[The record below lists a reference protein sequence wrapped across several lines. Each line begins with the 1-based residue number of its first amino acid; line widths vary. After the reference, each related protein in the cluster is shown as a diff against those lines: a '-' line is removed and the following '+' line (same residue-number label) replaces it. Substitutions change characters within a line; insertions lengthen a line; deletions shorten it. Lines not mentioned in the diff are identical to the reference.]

1 MSENLIQFVLE
12 AQKGNEDSFAKLY
25 SRTLKSSYY
34 LALKLTADA
43 VQAQEVLKKAYAQAF
58 CTLTKLKRP
67 EAFEAWIKQKVA
79 GAYKETQNFVYS
91 DADGDVSAFRSE
103 FLPVSVLA
111 DEALS
116 KRIEDGVA
124 CLPKEQRTVTVL
136 HYYVGMPTDFIA
148 KFLSVSESTVNSLLA
163 KARTSIV
170 ALLPRNDESLAEE
183 NLPVLTRIFQS
194 SASKVEINNELVR
207 SVFIYAIDA
216 YENKDKAVEEAPVQ
230 PAEEP
235 AKEETVAEPEE
246 QQEEKAEEP
255 DVATADADN
264 SAEQEVKTE
273 ESSEEPDVE
282 EEVRESEEPR
292 TIVIDN
298 KTKPSQAVVTGEDI
312 FKEIDMSL
320 VQLGTPVENVHDDT
334 SASQETPGVYIGKAN
349 TPAKASVAEDEDD
362 TKSDTAVAKKKLQPK
377 TIIYIV
383 LAALLVIAVAVSGI
397 LIANKDKDGESTT
410 DNSAVSQQGETVKSL
425 WTPEMFPDYEEISYF
440 NEKCCIF
447 KSAETG
453 KYGLMDYQG
462 NVVLEPNYV
471 EFVRCSHGRD
481 YTQRDSYHYLVRIE
495 AGGSLYEIS
504 MVDYTVSSTVHE
516 THSST
521 GDEFNERKYSE
532 RDRYHNGY
540 AAVRDAETGKWGY
553 ISQQSD
559 KLVIDCLYEAVND
572 GLSSEQYA
580 MVDYCLAVDNGM
592 VAVKKGGKMGVV
604 DVSGNVLVNFEYDS
618 ILQGDAGVFIACK
631 NDVWGILCVGQAVDT
646 FDLPEVTPQAGSLDA
661 IYEYATPL
669 TGSYEVVDSTV
680 NVRTEPGATGDDT
693 LLGEIDEGTLV
704 TVVAEYKDDN
714 GKKWICFEYED
725 GYGWAR
731 ATYLEEAGI

>member
-34 LALKLTADA
+34 LALKLTADDA
-43 VQAQEVLKKAYAQAF
+43 QAQEVLKKAYAQAF

-111 DEALS
+111 DESLS
-116 KRIEDGVA
+116 KRIEEGVA
-124 CLPKEQRTVTVL
+124 CLPKEQRAVTVL

-194 SASKVEINNELVR
+194 SASKVVINNELVR
-207 SVFIYAIDA
+207 SVFIFAIDA
-216 YENKDKAVEEAPVQ
+216 YENKDKVVEAAPGQ
-230 PAEEP
+230 PVEEP
-235 AKEETVAEPEE
+235 AKEEPAAEPEA
-246 QQEEKAEEP
+246 KAEETND
-255 DVATADADN
+255 DVKSDAED
-264 SAEQEVKTE
+264 SAEQDAQPA
-273 ESSEEPDVE
+273 ESAE
-282 EEVRESEEPR
+282 EENAQEDEEPR
-292 TIVIDN
+292 TIIIDN
-298 KTKPSQAVVTGEDI
+298 KTKPSQAVVSGEDI
-312 FKEIDMSL
+312 FKEIDLGL
-320 VQLGTPVENVHDDT
+320 VQLGTASDNAQPDAPV
-334 SASQETPGVYIGKAN
+334 SQESSGVYIGKAKA
-349 TPAKASVAEDEDD
+349 PAQVSVPESDEAQDD
-362 TKSDTAVAKKKLQPK
+362 SESGKKKLQPK

-383 LAALLVIAVAVSGI
+383 LISLLVIAVAVSGI
-397 LIANKDKDGESTT
+397 LIMNKDKNEETT
-410 DNSAVSQQGETVKSL
+410 TGNVAVTQQGEAVKSL
-425 WTPEMFPDYEEISYF
+425 WTPELFPDYDEISYF

-504 MVDYTVSSTVHE
+504 MVDYTVSSTVHA

-521 GDEFNERKYSE
+521 GDELNERKYSE

-553 ISQQSD
+553 VSQQSD

-604 DVSGNVLVNFEYDS
+604 DVSGNVIVNFEYDS

-631 NDVWGILCVGQAVDT
+631 NGVWGILCVGQAVDT
-646 FDLPEVTPQAGSLDA
+646 FELPETTPQPGSLDA

-669 TGSYEVVDSTV
+669 TGSYEVVDSTI

-693 LLGEIDEGTLV
+693 LLGEIDEGTIV

-725 GYGWAR
+725 SYGWAR
-731 ATYLEEAGI
+731 ATYLEESGI

>member
-43 VQAQEVLKKAYAQAF
+43 AQAQEVLKKAYAQAF

-111 DEALS
+111 DETLS
-116 KRIEDGVA
+116 NRIEEGVA

-170 ALLPRNDESLAEE
+170 ALLPRNDESLSEE

-207 SVFIYAIDA
+207 SVFIFAIDA
-216 YENKDKAVEEAPVQ
+216 YENKDKVVEEVTEK

-235 AKEETVAEPEE
+235 VKDEAVAESE
-246 QQEEKAEEP
+246 EEKQEAVSEEVKEDDVKAE
-255 DVATADADN
+255 ADCSSDRTDENAE
-264 SAEQEVKTE
+264 SAEDEDSQEN
-273 ESSEEPDVE
+273 
-282 EEVRESEEPR
+282 EEPR
-292 TIVIDN
+292 TIIIDN
-298 KTKPSQAVVTGEDI
+298 KTKPSQAVVSGEDI

-320 VQLGTPVENVHDDT
+320 VQLGSSVENGQADAPV
-334 SASQETPGVYIGKAN
+334 SQESSGVYIGKA
-349 TPAKASVAEDEDD
+349 KAAAQSVAPADAAD
-362 TKSDTAVAKKKLQPK
+362 TQSEPESSKKKLQPK

-397 LIANKDKDGESTT
+397 LIARKNRGEEPTT
-410 DNSAVSQQGETVKSL
+410 DNVSVTENGETVKSL
-425 WTPEMFPDYEEISYF
+425 WTPETFPDYDEISYF

-504 MVDYTVSSTVHE
+504 MVDYTVSSTVHA

-521 GDEFNERKYSE
+521 GDELNERKYSE

-553 ISQQSD
+553 VSQQSD

-580 MVDYCLAVDNGM
+580 MVDYCLAVDSGM

>member
-43 VQAQEVLKKAYAQAF
+43 MQAQEVLKNAYAQAF

-116 KRIEDGVA
+116 KRIEEGVA
-124 CLPKEQRTVTVL
+124 CLPKEQRAVTVL

-163 KARTSIV
+163 KARTGIV
-170 ALLPRNDESLAEE
+170 ELLPRNDESLAEE

-216 YENKDKAVEEAPVQ
+216 YENKDKVAEEVPEQ
-230 PAEEP
+230 PAKEP
-235 AKEETVAEPEE
+235 AKDETVAEPEE
-246 QQEEKAEEP
+246 QQDEKAEETKDD
-255 DVATADADN
+255 DVKADVDD
-264 SAEQEVKTE
+264 SAEQDTQHEDPSDDETAKE
-273 ESSEEPDVE
+273 N
-282 EEVRESEEPR
+282 EEPR
-292 TIVIDN
+292 TIIIDN
-298 KTKPSQAVVTGEDI
+298 KTKPSQAVVSGEDI

-320 VQLGTPVENVHDDT
+320 VQLGASAESGQSDAPV
-334 SASQETPGVYIGKAN
+334 SQESSGVYIGKPKA
-349 TPAKASVAEDEDD
+349 PAQVSAHE
-362 TKSDTAVAKKKLQPK
+362 DTAVAQSESDSGKKKLQPK
-377 TIIYIV
+377 TIIYIA
-383 LAALLVIAVAVSGI
+383 LAALLVIAVAVSAI
-397 LIANKDKDGESTT
+397 LIAGKDKGEENPSENQT
-410 DNSAVSQQGETVKSL
+410 VSQQGENVKSL
-425 WTPEMFPDYEEISYF
+425 WTPDMFPDYDEITYF
-440 NEKCCIF
+440 NEKCCVF
-447 KSAETG
+447 KSSETG

-495 AGGSLYEIS
+495 TGGSLYEIS
-504 MVDYTVSSTVHE
+504 MVDFTVSSTVHA

-553 ISQQSD
+553 VSQQSD
-559 KLVIDCLYEAVND
+559 KLVVECLYEAVND

-592 VAVKKGGKMGVV
+592 VAVRKGGKMGVV

-631 NDVWGILCVGQAVDT
+631 NDIWGILCVGQAVDT
-646 FDLPEVTPQAGSLDA
+646 FDLPETTPQAGSLDA

>member
-34 LALKLTADA
+34 LALKLTADDA
-43 VQAQEVLKKAYAQAF
+43 QAQEVLKKAYAQAF

-111 DEALS
+111 DESLS
-116 KRIEDGVA
+116 KRIEEGVA
-124 CLPKEQRTVTVL
+124 CLPKEQRAVTVL

-194 SASKVEINNELVR
+194 SASKVVINNELVR
-207 SVFIYAIDA
+207 SVFIFAIDA
-216 YENKDKAVEEAPVQ
+216 YENKDKVVEAAPEQ
-230 PAEEP
+230 PVEEP
-235 AKEETVAEPEE
+235 AKEEPAAEPEA
-246 QQEEKAEEP
+246 KAEETND
-255 DVATADADN
+255 DVKSDAED
-264 SAEQEVKTE
+264 SAEQDAQPA
-273 ESSEEPDVE
+273 ESAE
-282 EEVRESEEPR
+282 EENTQEDEEPR
-292 TIVIDN
+292 TIIIDN
-298 KTKPSQAVVTGEDI
+298 KTKPSQAVVSGEDI
-312 FKEIDMSL
+312 FKEIDLGL
-320 VQLGTPVENVHDDT
+320 VQLGTASDNAQPDAPV
-334 SASQETPGVYIGKAN
+334 SQESSGVYIGKAKA
-349 TPAKASVAEDEDD
+349 PAQVSVPESDEAQDD
-362 TKSDTAVAKKKLQPK
+362 SESGKKKLQPK

-383 LAALLVIAVAVSGI
+383 LISLLVIAVAVSGI
-397 LIANKDKDGESTT
+397 LIMNKDKNEETT
-410 DNSAVSQQGETVKSL
+410 TGNVAVTQQGEAVKSL
-425 WTPEMFPDYEEISYF
+425 WTPELFPDYEEISYF

-504 MVDYTVSSTVHE
+504 MVDYTVSSTVHA

-521 GDEFNERKYSE
+521 GDELNERKYSE

-553 ISQQSD
+553 VSQQSD

-604 DVSGNVLVNFEYDS
+604 DVSGNVIVNFEYDS

-646 FDLPEVTPQAGSLDA
+646 FELPETTPQPGSLDA

-669 TGSYEVVDSTV
+669 TGSYEVVDSTI

-693 LLGEIDEGTLV
+693 LLGEIDEGTIV

-725 GYGWAR
+725 SYGWAR
-731 ATYLEEAGI
+731 ATYLEESGI